1 MSTAAAVVERNALER
16 AIVLVCSAV
25 LWVTTTVIFV
35 ILSANTMLRYASGSS
50 LQWANE
56 VPELLFPWLVMAGV
70 VLASE
75 KGAHIATVF
84 LVDAVGAG
92 ARRLIAVVSWLTVA
106 VLYAVLVQA
115 TWGML
120 EIVHDER
127 TPILQIP
134 GSVTYTCVLVGM
146 ALIAVLALQAAWRA
160 WRGQS
165 VIHDAHEPGAQAA
178 QG

>member
-1 MSTAAAVVERNALER
+1 MDTVVVGRNALER
-16 AIVLVCSAV
+16 VIVVACSVV
-25 LWVTTTVIFV
+25 LWVTTTVIFL
-35 ILSANTMLRYASGSS
+35 ILAANTLLRYVSGSS

-84 LVDAVGAG
+84 LVDSVGPG
-92 ARRLIAVVSWLTVA
+92 ARRMIAVVAWGATA
-106 VLYAVLVQA
+106 VLYAVLVRA

-127 TPILQIP
+127 SPILQIP
-134 GSVTYTCVLVGM
+134 GSVTYACVLVGM
-146 ALIAVLALQAAWRA
+146 VLIALLALLAAWRA
-160 WRGQS
+160 WRGQR
-165 VIHDAHEPGAQAA
+165 VVHDIEEPGAQAA

>member
-1 MSTAAAVVERNALER
+1 MTFLER
-16 AIVLVCSAV
+16 AIQGLCYAL
-25 LWVTTTVIFV
+25 LWISTTVIFL
-35 ILSANTMLRYASGSS
+35 ILVVNTTLRYATGAS

-84 LVDAVGAG
+84 LVDSVNSR
-92 ARRLIAVVSWLTVA
+92 ARRIIAVFSWTAVA
-106 VLYAVLVQA
+106 LLYAVLVRA
-115 TWGML
+115 TWSML

-127 TPILQIP
+127 TPILQVP
-134 GSVTYTCVLVGM
+134 GSVTYVCVLTGM
-146 ALIAVLALQAAWRA
+146 VLMAALAILAAWRA
-160 WRGQS
+160 WRGQR
-165 VIHDAHEPGAQAA
+165 VERGADEPGAQAA

>member
-1 MSTAAAVVERNALER
+1 MEPVVVERNALER
-16 AIVLVCSAV
+16 AIVLVCSIV
-25 LWVTTTVIFV
+25 LWVTTLVIFA
-35 ILSANTMLRYASGSS
+35 ILTANTALRYASGSS

-84 LVDAVGAG
+84 LVDSVGSG
-92 ARRLIAVVSWLTVA
+92 VRRIIAVIAWTTVA
-106 VLYAVLVQA
+106 LLYAVLVRA

-127 TPILQIP
+127 SPILQVP
-134 GSVTYTCVLVGM
+134 GSVTYGCVLVGM
-146 ALIAVLALQAAWRA
+146 VMLVMLALLSAWRA
-160 WRGQS
+160 WRRERVADGL
-165 VIHDAHEPGAQAA
+165 DEPSAQAA

>member
-1 MSTAAAVVERNALER
+1 MDPIVVERNAFER
-16 AIVLVCSAV
+16 AIVWACSIV
-25 LWVTTTVIFV
+25 LWLTTFVIFL
-35 ILSANTMLRYASGSS
+35 ILTANTALRYASGSS

-75 KGAHIATVF
+75 KGGHIATVF
-84 LVDAVGAG
+84 LVDSVSAG
-92 ARRLIAVVSWLTVA
+92 ARRIIAIIAWTTVA
-106 VLYAVLVQA
+106 LLYAVLVRA

-127 TPILQIP
+127 SPILQVP
-134 GSVTYTCVLVGM
+134 GSVTYLCVLIGM
-146 ALIAVLALQAAWRA
+146 VLIAALALLAAWRA
-160 WRGQS
+160 WHREHVG
-165 VIHDAHEPGAQAA
+165 HDVCEPSAQAA

>member
-1 MSTAAAVVERNALER
+1 MDTVFVERNALER
-16 AIVLVCSAV
+16 AIVFVCSIV
-25 LWVTTTVIFV
+25 LWVTTLTIFV
-35 ILSANTMLRYASGSS
+35 ILTANTALRYASGSS

-75 KGAHIATVF
+75 KGGHIATVF
-84 LVDAVGAG
+84 LVDSVGAG
-92 ARRLIAVVSWLTVA
+92 ARRIIAVIAWTTVA
-106 VLYAVLVQA
+106 LLYAVLIHA

-127 TPILQIP
+127 SPILQVP
-134 GSVTYTCVLVGM
+134 GSVSYVCMLIGM
-146 ALIAVLALQAAWRA
+146 MLIAALALLAAWRA
-160 WRGQS
+160 WRHEQGG
-165 VIHDAHEPGAQAA
+165 HELHEPSAQAA

>member
-1 MSTAAAVVERNALER
+1 MDPVVVGRNALER
-16 AIVLVCSAV
+16 AIVLVCSIV
-25 LWVTTTVIFV
+25 LWVTTLVIFV
-35 ILSANTMLRYASGSS
+35 ILTANTALRYAGGSS

-92 ARRLIAVVSWLTVA
+92 VRRLIAIVA
-106 VLYAVLVQA
+106 WTAVALLYAVLVRA

-127 TPILQIP
+127 SPILQIP
-134 GSVTYTCVLVGM
+134 GSVTYVCVLIGM
-146 ALIAVLALQAAWRA
+146 VLIALLAVLAAWRA
-160 WRGQS
+160 WRCERVAQDVDELS
-165 VIHDAHEPGAQAA
+165 AQAA

>member
-1 MSTAAAVVERNALER
+1 MDTVVVERTALER
-16 AIVLVCSAV
+16 AIVIVCSIL
-25 LWVTTTVIFV
+25 LWVTTLVIFV
-35 ILSANTMLRYASGSS
+35 ILTANTALRYASGSS

-75 KGAHIATVF
+75 KGGHIATVF
-84 LVDAVGAG
+84 LVDSVGAR
-92 ARRLIAVVSWLTVA
+92 ARRIIAVIAWTTVA
-106 VLYAVLVQA
+106 LLYAVLVRA

-127 TPILQIP
+127 SPILQVP
-134 GSVTYTCVLVGM
+134 GSVTYVCVLIGM
-146 ALIAVLALQAAWRA
+146 VLIGALALLAAWRA
-160 WRGQS
+160 WHRQS
-165 VIHDAHEPGAQAA
+165 VAHDRHEPGAQAA

>member
-1 MSTAAAVVERNALER
+1 MDTIVVERNALER
-16 AIVLVCSAV
+16 AIVLACSIV
-25 LWVTTTVIFV
+25 LWVTTFVIFV
-35 ILSANTMLRYASGSS
+35 ILSANTALRYASGSS

-84 LVDAVGAG
+84 LVDSVGAG
-92 ARRLIAVVSWLTVA
+92 ARRIIAVIAWTTVA
-106 VLYAVLVQA
+106 LLYAVLIRA

-127 TPILQIP
+127 SPILQVP
-134 GSVTYTCVLVGM
+134 GSVTYMCVLIGM
-146 ALIAVLALQAAWRA
+146 VLIAALALLAAWRA
-160 WRGQS
+160 WRHEQ
-165 VIHDAHEPGAQAA
+165 VVHDVHEPSAQAA

>member
-1 MSTAAAVVERNALER
+1 MDDTVVVERSALER
-16 AIVLVCSAV
+16 ASVFVCSIVLWLTTSA
-25 LWVTTTVIFV
+25 IFV
-35 ILSANTMLRYASGSS
+35 ILAANTLLRYASGSS

-84 LVDAVGAG
+84 LVDSVGAG
-92 ARRLIAVVSWLTVA
+92 ARRMIAVISWTAVA
-106 VLYAVLVQA
+106 LLYAVLVHA

-127 TPILQIP
+127 SPILQVP
-134 GSVTYTCVLVGM
+134 GSVTYTCVLIGM
-146 ALIAVLALQAAWRA
+146 ALIAMRALLAAWRA
-160 WRGQS
+160 WRSEHVVHGS
-165 VIHDAHEPGAQAA
+165 HEPGAQAA

>member
-1 MSTAAAVVERNALER
+1 MDTVVVGRNALER
-16 AIVLVCSAV
+16 AIVLVCSIV
-25 LWVTTTVIFV
+25 LWVTTLVIFV
-35 ILSANTMLRYASGSS
+35 ILTANTALRYAGGSS

-84 LVDAVGAG
+84 LVDSVGAG
-92 ARRLIAVVSWLTVA
+92 ARRLIAIVA
-106 VLYAVLVQA
+106 WTAVALLYAVLIRA
-115 TWGML
+115 TWRML

-127 TPILQIP
+127 SPILQIP
-134 GSVTYTCVLVGM
+134 GSVTYVCVLIGM
-146 ALIAVLALQAAWRA
+146 VLIALLAVLAAWRA
-160 WRGQS
+160 WRCER
-165 VIHDAHEPGAQAA
+165 VEPELHEPGAQAA

>member
-1 MSTAAAVVERNALER
+1 MDTVIVERNALER
-16 AIVLVCSAV
+16 SIVFVCSAV
-25 LWVTTTVIFV
+25 LWVTTIVIFV
-35 ILSANTMLRYASGSS
+35 ILTANTALRYASGSS

-84 LVDAVGAG
+84 LVDSVNSG
-92 ARRLIAVVSWLTVA
+92 ARRIIAIVSWTAVA
-106 VLYAVLVQA
+106 LLYAVLVRA
-115 TWGML
+115 TWNML

-127 TPILQIP
+127 TPILQVP
-134 GSVTYTCVLVGM
+134 GSVTYVCVLTGM
-146 ALIAVLALQAAWRA
+146 ALMAALAILAAWRA

-165 VIHDAHEPGAQAA
+165 VDRGMDEPGAQAA

>member
-1 MSTAAAVVERNALER
+1 MDTVVVGRNALER
-16 AIVLVCSAV
+16 AIVLVCSIV
-25 LWVTTTVIFV
+25 LWVTTLVIFV
-35 ILSANTMLRYASGSS
+35 ILSANTALRYASGAS

-84 LVDAVGAG
+84 LVDSVSAG
-92 ARRLIAVVSWLTVA
+92 ARRLIAVVAWTTVA
-106 VLYAVLVQA
+106 LLYAVLIRA
-115 TWGML
+115 TWSML

-127 TPILQIP
+127 SPILQVP
-134 GSVTYTCVLVGM
+134 GSVTYVCVLVGM
-146 ALIAVLALQAAWRA
+146 VLMAALAVLAAWRA
-160 WRGQS
+160 WRGQH
-165 VIHDAHEPGAQAA
+165 VEHDQHEPGAQAA